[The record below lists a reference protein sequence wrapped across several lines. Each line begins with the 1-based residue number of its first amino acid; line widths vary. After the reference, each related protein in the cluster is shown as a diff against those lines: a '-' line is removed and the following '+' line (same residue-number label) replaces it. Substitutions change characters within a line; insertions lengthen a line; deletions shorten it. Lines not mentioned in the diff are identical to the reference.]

1 MVMAALLS
9 IGGGLHP
16 RGRAT
21 VLPAATLTPGS
32 WIFMPGI
39 DTLLARDVMKKA
51 VRCTSPHQLLSL
63 VERQLIE
70 THISGMPVVENG
82 KLVGIIS
89 RSDVTRAQVLTD
101 ELDGQ
106 VQDELRWDA
115 QADGF
120 QHTLSAKDFAGFS
133 EKYKRMRVRDVMR
146 SQVVTC
152 APDAPVT
159 DVAAAMVRHHI
170 HRMIVVEDEKPVG
183 IISSIDLVEL
193 VSKSSG

>member
-1 MVMAALLS
+1 MVLTSLLS
-9 IGGGLHP
+9 IGGGLTTGIPVLHFH
-16 RGRAT
+16 AT
-21 VLPAATLTPGS
+21 PLSTGPGC
-32 WIFMPGI
+32 FMPGI
-39 DTLLARDVMKKA
+39 DTLRARDVMKQA
-51 VRCTSPHQLLSL
+51 VRCTSPHQLLTL

-89 RSDVTRAQVLTD
+89 RSDVARAQVLTE

-120 QHTLSAKDFAGFS
+120 QHTLSAKDFGGFR
-133 EKYKRMRVRDVMR
+133 ERYKRMRVRDVMR

-152 APDAPVT
+152 SPDTAVA
-159 DVAAAMVRHHI
+159 DVAAAMIRHHI
-170 HRMIVVEDEKPVG
+170 HRMIVVEGDKPVG
-183 IISSIDLVEL
+183 IISSLDLVDL